1 MKKEIPAEI
10 DCLGKKKKKQNL
22 GAFVTNDLQYV
33 FSKLSTSTSVK

>member
-10 DCLGKKKKKQNL
+10 GCLGKKKKNNL

-33 FSKLSTSTSVK
+33 FSKLSTSTSLK